1 MNPLRLSFTL
11 PRLTLAAALL
21 VTTACDDDDSTPDD
35 TMAEDT
41 DASDDGSASESESET
56 AGAESESDGEPTV
69 DEDAILEAANGF
81 ATMTRVS
88 DEPVESQHALADTV
102 IFYAANDIA
111 DLYLTI
117 DPDAPTETTFP
128 KENLNADGN
137 SDGYFAMYKGPEGY
151 DPEGNDWYWL
161 RVEGDGAVG
170 NAGKV
175 GFCKDCHGGG
185 ASVSDFVFGVPL
197 DNRP

>member
-1 MNPLRLSFTL
+1 MNPLRLSFPI
-11 PRLTLAAALL
+11 PRLALAAALL
-21 VTTACDDDDSTPDD
+21 VVGACDDESTSDD

-41 DASDDGSASESESET
+41 DDAGDDTAGDDGT
-56 AGAESESDGEPTV
+56 ESDGEPTV
-69 DEDAILEAANGF
+69 DEAAILEAANGF
-81 ATMTRVS
+81 ASMTRVS

-102 IFYAANDIA
+102 IFYAADDVA
-111 DLYLTI
+111 DLYLSI
-117 DPDAPTETTFP
+117 DPDAPAETTFP
-128 KENLNADGN
+128 EGALLVKENLDADGN

-161 RVEGDGAVG
+161 RVDGAGAVG
-170 NAGKV
+170 NAGTV
-175 GFCKDCHGGG
+175 GFCKDCHGAS